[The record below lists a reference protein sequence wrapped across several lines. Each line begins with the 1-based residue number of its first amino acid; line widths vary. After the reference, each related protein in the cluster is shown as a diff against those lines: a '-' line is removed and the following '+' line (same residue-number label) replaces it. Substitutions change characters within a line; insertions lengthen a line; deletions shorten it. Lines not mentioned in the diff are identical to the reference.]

1 MKRMSVARV
10 ANHVSGRAVF
20 AVVAGLFVLAL
31 TGCGEDVQKPYSGP
45 QTGLPYTPT
54 PPPPNPTAVI
64 STDAGDVTLELFEDD
79 APNTVANFITLAEKG
94 FYNGLT
100 FHRIIKGFMI
110 QGGDPKGDGTGGP
123 GYKFPDEIEGNPN
136 KFDHYALAMANS
148 GADTNGSQ
156 FFIVTNP
163 KGTPHLERNMRAQP
177 PVNGHT
183 IFGKVTKG
191 MDIVDK
197 LENSPVVGERPNPA
211 VKINSV
217 KITQKRK
224 HEYEVIGK
232 KDDPVPAAP
241 PPAPATGD
249 KKPDEKKPDAKDTKD
264 EKKPDAKPE
273 VKTEA
278 KPEAKKDE
286 RKPEEKK

>member
-1 MKRMSVARV
+1 MKSTTSLNV
-10 ANHVSGRAVF
+10 VSGRALFALVIGVF
-20 AVVAGLFVLAL
+20 LLSL
-31 TGCGEDVQKPYSGP
+31 TGCGEDAQKPYSGP
-45 QTGLPYTPT
+45 STGLPYTPT
-54 PPPPNPTAVI
+54 PPPQNPTAVI

-123 GYKFPDEIEGNPN
+123 GYKFGDEIDGNPN
-136 KFDHYALAMANS
+136 DFDHYALAMANS

-163 KGTPHLERNMRAQP
+163 KGTPHLRRNLRAQP

-191 MDIVDK
+191 QDIVDK
-197 LENSPVVGERPNPA
+197 LENSPVVGERPNPV

-232 KDDPVPAAP
+232 VMDPVPVTP
-241 PPAPATGD
+241 PPAPGD
-249 KKPDEKKPDAKDTKD
+249 KKPDDKKTDDRKVDD
-264 EKKPDAKPE
+264 KKTDAKPE
-273 VKTEA
+273 VKPDA
-278 KPEAKKDE
+278 KADDKK
-286 RKPEEKK
+286 PAEKK

>member
-1 MKRMSVARV
+1 MKKLSV
-10 ANHVSGRAVF
+10 SSLLF
-20 AVVAGLFVLAL
+20 ALVAGVFVVSL
-31 TGCGEDVQKPYSGP
+31 TGCGEDAPKPYSGP
-45 QTGLPYTPT
+45 QSGLPYTPT

-64 STDAGDVTLELFEDD
+64 STDAGDVTLELYEDD
-79 APNTVANFITLAEKG
+79 APNTVANFISLAEKG

-123 GYKFPDEIEGNPN
+123 GYKFGDEIEGNPN
-136 KFDHYALAMANS
+136 KFDRYALAMANS

-191 MDIVDK
+191 TEVVDK
-197 LENSPVVGERPNPA
+197 LDNSPVVGERPNPI

-224 HEYEVIGK
+224 HEYEVVGK
-232 KDDPVPAAP
+232 VMDPAPAT
-241 PPAPATGD
+241 PPAPAPAAGD
-249 KKPDEKKPDAKDTKD
+249 KKPDAKD
-264 EKKPDAKPE
+264 EKKTDAK
-273 VKTEA
+273 VDDKKDDKKTED
-278 KPEAKKDE
+278 KK
-286 RKPEEKK
+286 